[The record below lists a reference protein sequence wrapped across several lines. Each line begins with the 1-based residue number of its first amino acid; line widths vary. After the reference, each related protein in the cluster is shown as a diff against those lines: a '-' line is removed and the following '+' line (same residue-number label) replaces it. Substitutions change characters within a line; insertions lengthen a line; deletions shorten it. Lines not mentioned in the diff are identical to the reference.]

1 MSRPT
6 TPSQE
11 SPPTDAARPGTPAH
25 ESRGGRVGPIL
36 TWFAVVGGVIAWAV
50 HLSVAWST
58 MELSCLVRYP
68 SYDLQHGGTISRT
81 EYAVTIGA
89 VVVPWVVALL
99 ALLACLRLRVLVRRL
114 DDDDLAKGRL
124 HLLVVIGLFLDAMML
139 AAITGGGIALWVLE
153 PC

>member
-1 MSRPT
+1 M
-6 TPSQE
+6 
-11 SPPTDAARPGTPAH
+11 SPPTRPSPESPRTAAPPGIAAR
-25 ESRGGRVGPIL
+25 ESRGGRVGPFL
-36 TWFAVVGGVIAWAV
+36 TWFAVVGGTIAWAV
-50 HLSVAWST
+50 QLSIAWAT

-68 SYDLQHGGTISRT
+68 TYDLQHGGTISRT

-89 VVVPWVVALL
+89 VVIPWLVALL
-99 ALLACLRLRVLVRRL
+99 ALLACVRVRVLARRL

-124 HLLVVIGLFLDAMML
+124 HLMVVIGLFLNAMML

>member
-1 MSRPT
+1 MNTPM
-6 TPSQE
+6 TPSE
-11 SPPTDAARPGTPAH
+11 KPVRTTTASPASAEGTPD
-25 ESRGGRVGPIL
+25 RRVGPFL
-36 TWFAVVGGVIAWAV
+36 TWFAVTGGVVAWVV
-50 HLSVAWST
+50 HLMVAWSV

-68 SYDLQHGGTISRT
+68 GYDLQHGGDPSRG

-89 VVVPWVVALL
+89 IVVPWLVALL
-99 ALLACLRLRVLVRRL
+99 ALVACVRLRALVGRL

-139 AAITGGGIALWVLE
+139 AAITGSAIGLYVLD